1 MQLRCP
7 RALFA
12 CVLCFLCSSSTM
24 AAAPRQEVQLRELAA
39 LHLKLGFAV
48 GRIASKGKNKEW
60 LVAEREPLGFLGVD
74 NFWITVQQGKLRV
87 GRPGQPS

>member
-60 LVAEREPLGFLGVD
+60 LVAEREPLGFLG
-74 NFWITVQQGKLRV
+74 WKTSKI
-87 GRPGQPS
+87 PG